1 MAFEELYADVTY
13 ADTYHSTRGNS
24 DWASLTAS
32 QKYGALVY
40 ASEYLDNNFDWYST
54 ILDTSQIRDW
64 PRRDYYSS
72 QGRLITGI
80 PTAIKNA
87 TCELALAHTKDS
99 LIYNANEGLKSQS
112 FGDASE
118 TYSGTSGAKAFSAIK
133 ISLSEYGTSGKTK
146 VNIIWRA

>member
-1 MAFEELYADVTY
+1 
-13 ADTYHSTRGNS
+13 
-24 DWASLTAS
+24 
-32 QKYGALVY
+32 
-40 ASEYLDNNFDWYST
+40 
-54 ILDTSQIRDW
+54 LDTGQIRDW
-64 PRRDYYSS
+64 PRQDYYSS
-72 QGRLITGI
+72 QRRLITGI

-99 LIYNANEGLKSQS
+99 LIYNSNEGLRSQS

-146 VNIIWRA
+146 VNILWRA